1 MVGDRETIGRAGG
14 VSDVVTR
21 LAGLIACAFALAAFA
36 SPAQAQDY
44 PTRPI
49 TLVVPYPAGGGV
61 DAMARIVADKLTAAL
76 GQQVLVDNRGGGS
89 GLVGTRA
96 VIRAAPDGYT
106 LLLGHTG
113 TMSINPSLYANS
125 GYDPRKD
132 LSAIGLIAAMPVALI
147 ANAKFPAQTIA
158 DVIALMK
165 ADPGKYN
172 IGTSA
177 VGTGGYLSAELFK
190 SVTQVDAQIVPY
202 KGTAGVMNDLLGG
215 HVPVAFGVLPPALGN
230 IQSGTLRVIAV
241 LSPAR
246 FSLLP
251 DVPTAAET
259 GMPGFVSVLH
269 YGLLAPAGTPPAIIA
284 RLNME
289 LRALVGS
296 EDVQKRI
303 HLEGGDPLTSS
314 PQDYAADID
323 AEETKWS
330 TLIRKLNLKVE

>member
-1 MVGDRETIGRAGG
+1 M
-14 VSDVVTR
+14 R
-21 LAGLIACAFALAAFA
+21 LAKVLACALALTA
-36 SPAQAQDY
+36 SAVPASTQDY

-96 VIRAAPDGYT
+96 VIRSAPDGYT
-106 LLLGHTG
+106 LFLGHTG
-113 TMSINPSLYANS
+113 SISINPSLYANS
-125 GYDPRKD
+125 GFDPRKD
-132 LSAIGLIAAMPVALI
+132 FSPIGLIAAMPVALI

-165 ADPGKYN
+165 TNPGKYN

-190 SVTQVDAQIVPY
+190 SVTGIDAQIVPY

-269 YGLLAPAGTPPAIIA
+269 YGLLAPAGTPAPIIA
-284 RLNME
+284 RLNKE
-289 LRALVGS
+289 LRALVDA
-296 EDVQKRI
+296 EEVRKRI

-314 PQDYAADID
+314 PEEYAADID

-330 TLIRKLNLKVE
+330 SLIRKLNLKVE